1 MEMTSKAKDL
11 IGLQKKA
18 ANNLFDA
25 MALFQDQA
33 ERTNRYFGNQMGL
46 SDEVQDYV
54 DQWRTILKEGRDES
68 RRFINE
74 SFTNLEDYFASLG
87 PNKPS
92 KKKKA
97 VQNLNPHS
105 HKLHCYCYVIKPIK
119 FSIELG
125 LPNFICINDVNSNT
139 LTCGKVFG
147 VLSSSIRD

>member
-1 MEMTSKAKDL
+1 MEMTSMAKDF

-33 ERTNRYFGNQMGL
+33 ERTNRYFDNQMGL

-74 SFTNLEDYFASLG
+74 SFTNLEDYFAALG

-92 KKKKA
+92 KKKKSG
-97 VQNLNPHS
+97 PKS
-105 HKLHCYCYVIKPIK
+105 
-119 FSIELG
+119 
-125 LPNFICINDVNSNT
+125 
-139 LTCGKVFG
+139 
-147 VLSSSIRD
+147 